1 MAWFIKSLLL
11 VVAFTAHPALA
22 TELKLFAPGALRSTL
37 MDVLPAF
44 EKENRYVVKIE
55 YGAAGPL
62 AARVRKGDAA
72 DAAVLSR
79 AEITSLSK
87 EGIVKAGLTPDVARV
102 GIGIMVRKGQ
112 LKPDISSV
120 ENLKRALMNAS
131 SIGLADPAQGAAG
144 AHLVKVFT
152 SWGMMD
158 ELAPKIRALPPGSGL
173 YAAIENGTAE
183 IGFSPVSEILARQK
197 TLDYVGPVPAAMQNY
212 NRFAGGVLTASK
224 QPEAAAKLIEF
235 LASDPIA
242 DALRNMVWNQVAF
255 ALIVHRRG
263 WGHCGRGR

>member
-1 MAWFIKSLLL
+1 MAWLIKSLLL
-11 VVAFTAHPALA
+11 VVAFIAHPALA

-37 MDVLPAF
+37 TDVLPAF
-44 EKENRYVVKIE
+44 EKEHGYVIQTD

-62 AARVRKGDAA
+62 ATRVRKGDAA
-72 DAAVLSR
+72 DAVVLSR

-112 LKPDISSV
+112 PKPDVSSV
-120 ENLKRALMNAS
+120 DSLKKALLDAS
-131 SIGLADPAQGAAG
+131 SIAIADPAQGAAG
-144 AHLVKVFT
+144 AHLMKVFT

-158 ELAPKIRALPPGSGL
+158 ELAPKIRALPPGNGL
-173 YAAIENGTAE
+173 YAGIENGTVE

-197 TLDYVGPVPAAMQNY
+197 TLDYVGPAPAAIQNY
-212 NRFAGGVLTASK
+212 NRFAGGVLAASK

-235 LASDPIA
+235 LASDRIA
-242 DALRNMVWNQVAF
+242 DALRKHG
-255 ALIVHRRG
+255 LEPR
-263 WGHCGRGR
+263 

>member
-1 MAWFIKSLLL
+1 MASFLNSLFLIL
-11 VVAFTAHPALA
+11 AFTAYPALA
-22 TELKLFAPGALRSTL
+22 TELKIFAPGALSSTL
-37 MDVLPAF
+37 VDILPAF
-44 EKENRYVVKIE
+44 EKENGYVVRIE

-62 AARVRKGDAA
+62 AARVRKGEAA

-87 EGIVKAGLTPDVARV
+87 EGIVKAGITPDVARV

-112 LKPDISSV
+112 PKPDVSSV
-120 ENLKRALMNAS
+120 DNLKRTLMNATS
-131 SIGLADPAQGAAG
+131 VGIADPAQGAAG

-173 YAAIENGTAE
+173 YAGVETGIAE
-183 IGFSPVSEILARQK
+183 LGFAPISEILARQK
-197 TLDYVGPVPAAMQNY
+197 TLEYVGPVPAAMQNY

-224 QPEAAAKLIEF
+224 QPEAARKLIEF
-235 LASDPIA
+235 LASDRTA
-242 DALRNMVWNQVAF
+242 DALRRHG
-255 ALIVHRRG
+255 LEPK
-263 WGHCGRGR
+263 